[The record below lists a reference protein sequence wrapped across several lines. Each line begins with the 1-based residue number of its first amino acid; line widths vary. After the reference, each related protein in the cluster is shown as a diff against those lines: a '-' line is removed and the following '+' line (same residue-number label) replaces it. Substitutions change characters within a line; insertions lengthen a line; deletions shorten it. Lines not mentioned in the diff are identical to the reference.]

1 MSLTRGT
8 LKEAPA
14 RWGANYVRRVPVGI
28 TPAVLGAS
36 PLVLEH
42 DRTHSGL
49 AADRADEA
57 AEDWPIQAGL
67 LAKDRSLENLE
78 RPARTN
84 PELLDKHP
92 AGLAVNG

>member
-1 MSLTRGT
+1 MWSNPGRDHAG
-8 LKEAPA
+8 
-14 RWGANYVRRVPVGI
+14 RFRVP
-28 TPAVLGAS
+28 P

-42 DRTHSGL
+42 DRTHTGL
-49 AADRADEA
+49 VGDRADEA
-57 AEDWPIQAGL
+57 AEDWPIQVRL

-92 AGLAVNG
+92 AGLAESG